1 MSRKKEKTELAHPSD
16 MVLELRRRGISD
28 REIAEKSGLHISSVC
43 RIRTGA
49 TGSPSLSTYARLL
62 STYQDYIRN

>member
-1 MSRKKEKTELAHPSD
+1 MSRKKEKIELASPSD
-16 MVLELRRRGISD
+16 MVLELRSRGISD

-49 TGSPSLSTYARLL
+49 TRSPTLSAYARIL

>member
-1 MSRKKEKTELAHPSD
+1 MSRKKDKLELAHPSE

-49 TGSPSLSTYARLL
+49 TESPSLSTYARLL